1 MIDALPFRSKKL
13 TIKNRYFFFLHLENK
28 SGIVLQQRT
37 QKISGKIYGSFRSL
51 NWLLRPKKASKQN
64 LKRCFLLILA
74 YTIEEEWTH
83 VQLLSHQKIH
93 SRVLRIVVPD
103 LKSMLQENWQFVAKK
118 KLDEFAFPKTLHLYL
133 TEKKLI

>member
-1 MIDALPFRSKKL
+1 
-13 TIKNRYFFFLHLENK
+13 
-28 SGIVLQQRT
+28 
-37 QKISGKIYGSFRSL
+37 L
-51 NWLLRPKKASKQN
+51 NWLLRPKKGSKAE
-64 LKRCFLLILA
+64 LKKLFPA
-74 YTIEEEWTH
+74 DVTYTIEEEWTH

-93 SRVLRIVVPD
+93 SRVLRIVVSD